1 MQFSLREKYFI
12 AGGIIFLIILLFA
25 LGFRSLRSKY
35 NAMDEQILS
44 LQKDIS
50 TLKKMGELYQKYK
63 NMKISNM
70 NQTLDN
76 MVPYLENQ
84 LNQYSLKDK
93 ANIQP
98 SRQNLEDKF
107 MKKKVRI
114 NIVKSNAKD
123 VMQFIH
129 QVENNS
135 ANIYRIDSF
144 RSRPV
149 FQQNGLYNFTI
160 EIIGYEKANEN

>member
-1 MQFSLREKYFI
+1 MQLSIREKYFV
-12 AGGIIFLIILLFA
+12 AGGAVFLIILIFV
-25 LGFRSLRSKY
+25 LGFRSLRAKY
-35 NAMDEQILS
+35 NEMDSRIIT
-44 LQKDIS
+44 LQDDIS
-50 TLKKMGELYQKYK
+50 NLKRMGELYQKYK
-63 NMKISNM
+63 SMKISNM

-76 MVPYLENQ
+76 MVPYLENL
-84 LNQYSLKDK
+84 LNQYGLKDK

-98 SRQNLEDKF
+98 SRQNMEDKF

-114 NIVKSNAKD
+114 NILKSGAKS

-135 ANIYRIDSF
+135 TNIYRIDSF

-149 FQQNGLYNFTI
+149 FKKDGFYNFTI
-160 EIIGYEKANEN
+160 EIIGYEKANES